1 MGSGVCKTPPERRG
15 ARRHPWAA
23 WQGPGCPLSG
33 SQQRLAHGPPP
44 QNRDKSS
51 PCSGAPR
58 TSPDTQGQRP
68 ASRPSKSARLLVW
81 PLSSAAPGTLALSW
95 RCTPGGGGR
104 GGGQRASGL
113 GWMKAWGLGFV
124 LPICPTARAESCQPT
139 LRLLGE
145 LGLGLMEGPSQ
156 SHTGQEGAWAE
167 GPCLVQQQ
175 S

>member
-23 WQGPGCPLSG
+23 RQDPGCPLLG
-33 SQQRLAHGPPP
+33 SQQWLAHGPPP

-68 ASRPSKSARLLVW
+68 ASGPSQRARLLVW

-124 LPICPTARAESCQPT
+124 LPICPPTANSRAPGRAGPWPDGGAHCSHPPAE
-139 LRLLGE
+139 R
-145 LGLGLMEGPSQ
+145 GLGLRGRVS
-156 SHTGQEGAWAE
+156 
-167 GPCLVQQQ
+167 
-175 S
+175 